1 MMDAGHTTNTD
12 PLILRI
18 ARVDE
23 LSDPFVLVKVT
34 HSGSDELDIT
44 LLATDGMSPF
54 ALSREPYTL
63 ASRTSWLRRC
73 SEGKVGL
80 TVSGQEFQ
88 GHIGRMADDSALAS
102 FGTSS
107 GQE

>member
-1 MMDAGHTTNTD
+1 MDAGDTTLTN

-18 ARVDE
+18 ARADE

-34 HSGSDELDIT
+34 RSGGDDLDLT

-54 ALSREPYTL
+54 ALSREPSTL
-63 ASRTSWLRRC
+63 ASCTSWLRRC
-73 SEGKVGL
+73 SEAKVGVA
-80 TVSGQEFQ
+80 VSGQEFQ
-88 GHIGRMADDSALAS
+88 RHIGRMADDSALAS